1 MNDFI
6 NIEDMQEYNQFI
18 EEMQKC
24 SNDYEFSLQKM
35 ATKIR
40 DTFLSLTAFETYRYD
55 DNNVIKRIF
64 EYYIQYKYNCA
75 IENK

>member
-40 DTFLSLTAFETYRYD
+40 DTLLSLTAFETGNLGAQIGYRL
-55 DNNVIKRIF
+55 RH
-64 EYYIQYKYNCA
+64 
-75 IENK
+75 

>member
-40 DTFLSLTAFETYRYD
+40 DTFLSLTAFETGNLGAQIGYRL
-55 DNNVIKRIF
+55 RH
-64 EYYIQYKYNCA
+64 
-75 IENK
+75 

>member
-40 DTFLSLTAFETYRYD
+40 DTFLSLTAFETGNLGTHY
-55 DNNVIKRIF
+55 
-64 EYYIQYKYNCA
+64 
-75 IENK
+75 